1 MPTRPRIDI
10 AGYHHIINRGV
21 DQMNVFRHNE
31 DKDMFLKIVN
41 KTAIIHKVVV
51 HDYCLM
57 DNHYHLLIE
66 TQTDN
71 LSRFM
76 RFVSANYAQYFNK
89 KTKRT
94 GHLWQNRYKS
104 RYVSSERYV
113 YTLIRYIEFNPI
125 EARLSEKVGEYP
137 FTLAHL
143 IFNSKDFY
151 PCTKESILFRDYDVE
166 SLSGF
171 LGVEFSQDDLTFLQT
186 EQNRKIEKKEDM
198 IILSKSKSLEEHFMD
213 VKSKTERNKIISLAY
228 LEDGYSQIEIADY
241 LGLSK
246 SAVSLIIKKFESGDL
261 RAGV

>member
-31 DKDMFLKIVN
+31 DKDMFLQIVN
-41 KTAIIHKVVV
+41 KTAMIHKVVL

-71 LSRFM
+71 LSEFM
-76 RFVSANYAQYFNK
+76 RFVNANYAQYFNK

-104 RYVSSERYV
+104 RYITSEPYL
-113 YTLIRYIEFNPI
+113 YTLIRYIEYNPI
-125 EARLSEKVGEYP
+125 EAGVSTKVGEYHY
-137 FTLAHL
+137 TLGNL

-151 PCTKESILFRDYDVE
+151 PCTKESILFKEYDIE
-166 SLSGF
+166 MLSRF
-171 LGVEFSQDDLTFLQT
+171 LGVEFNSDELDFLQK

-198 IILSKSKSLEEHFMD
+198 VVISKSKSLEEYFTK
-213 VKSKTERNKIISLAY
+213 VQSKKERNSIIHLAY
-228 LEDGYSQIEIADY
+228 LDGYSQIEIANY

-246 SAVSLIIKKFESGDL
+246 SLISKVIKSGDST
-261 RAGV
+261 AGV

>member
-10 AGYHHIINRGV
+10 AGYHHIMNRGV
-21 DQMNVFRHNE
+21 DRMNIFRHSE
-31 DKDMFLKIVN
+31 DKNMFLQIIN

-71 LSRFM
+71 LSLFM

-104 RYVSSERYV
+104 RYVTTESYL
-113 YTLIRYIEFNPI
+113 YTLIRYIEYNPI
-125 EARLSEKVGEYP
+125 EARVSLKVGEYP
-137 FTLAHL
+137 FTLAHT
-143 IFNSKDFY
+143 IFNGKDFY
-151 PCTKESILFRDYDVE
+151 PCTKESILFKDYDIKTLGE
-166 SLSGF
+166 F
-171 LGVEFSQDDLTFLQT
+171 LGVEFSQKDLIFLQR
-186 EQNRKIEKKEDM
+186 EQNRKIEKKDDT
-198 IILSKSKSLEEHFMD
+198 IILSKSKSLEEHFMNVQNKQD
-213 VKSKTERNKIISLAY
+213 RNRVICLAY
-228 LEDGYSQIEIADY
+228 LEDGYSQIEIANY

-246 SAVSLIIKKFESGDL
+246 SAISMIIKNDKSGN
-261 RAGV
+261 

>member
-21 DQMNVFRHNE
+21 DRMNIFRHSE

-41 KTAIIHKVVV
+41 KMAMIHKVVV

-57 DNHYHLLIE
+57 DNHYHLLVE

-71 LSRFM
+71 LAIFM

-89 KTKRT
+89 KTKRI

-104 RYVSSERYV
+104 RYITSEPYL
-113 YTLIRYIEFNPI
+113 YTLIRYIEYNPI
-125 EARLSEKVGEYP
+125 EARLSQKVGEYP
-137 FTLAHL
+137 FSLAHI

-151 PCTKESILFRDYDVE
+151 PCTKESILFRDYDIQ

-171 LGVEFSQDDLTFLQT
+171 LGVEFSQEDLTFLQI

-198 IILSKSKSLEEHFMD
+198 IVLSKSKSLEEHFMD
-213 VKSKTERNKIISLAY
+213 VTSKQERNSVISLAY
-228 LEDGYSQIEIADY
+228 AEDGYSQIEIASF

-246 SAVSLIIKKFESGDL
+246 SAISMIIKSDKSGD
-261 RAGV
+261 

>member
-21 DQMNVFRHNE
+21 DQMNIFRHSE
-31 DKDMFLKIVN
+31 DKEMFLQIVN
-41 KTAIIHKVVV
+41 KTAMIHKVVV

-104 RYVSSERYV
+104 RYVTSEQYL

-125 EARLSEKVGEYP
+125 EAGLSKKVGEYP

-151 PCTKESILFRDYDVE
+151 SCMKESILFRDYDIE
-166 SLSGF
+166 MLSGF
-171 LGVEFSQDDLTFLQT
+171 LGVEFNQDDLTFLQT

-198 IILSKSKSLEEHFMD
+198 IVLSKSKSLKKYFMD
-213 VKSKTERNKIISLAY
+213 VKNKQDINRVISLAY
-228 LEDGYSQIEIADY
+228 LEDGYSQIEIANY

-246 SAVSLIIKKFESGDL
+246 SAVSMINKSGD
-261 RAGV
+261 

>member
-21 DQMNVFRHNE
+21 DQMNIFRHSE
-31 DKDMFLKIVN
+31 DKDMFLKIIN
-41 KTAIIHKVVV
+41 KTAMLHKVVL

-71 LSRFM
+71 LSIFM
-76 RFVSANYAQYFNK
+76 RFINANYAQYFNK

-104 RYVSSERYV
+104 RYITSEPYL
-113 YTLIRYIEFNPI
+113 YTLIRYIEYNPI
-125 EARLSEKVGEYP
+125 EAGLSQRAGEYP
-137 FTLAHL
+137 FTLAHS

-151 PCTKESILFRDYDVE
+151 PCAKESILFREYDVE
-166 SLSGF
+166 MLSGF
-171 LGVEFSQDDLTFLQT
+171 LEVKFSKDELDFLQT
-186 EQNRKIEKKEDM
+186 EQNRKIEKIEDM
-198 IILSKSKSLEEHFMD
+198 IVVSKSKLLDEHFIG
-213 VKSKTERNKIISLAY
+213 VKSKQGRNSIIGLAY
-228 LEDGYSQIEIADY
+228 LDGYSQIEIANY

-246 SAVSLIIKKFESGDL
+246 SLISMVLKSGD
-261 RAGV
+261 

>member
-10 AGYHHIINRGV
+10 AGYHHIINRGI
-21 DQMNVFRHNE
+21 DRMNIFRHNE
-31 DKDMFLKIVN
+31 DKDSFLQIVN
-41 KTAIIHKVVV
+41 KTAMIHKVIV

-71 LSRFM
+71 LAVFM

-89 KTKRT
+89 KTKRI

-104 RYVSSERYV
+104 RYITSELYL
-113 YTLIRYIEFNPI
+113 YTLIRYIEYNPI
-125 EARLSEKVGEYP
+125 EARLSQKVGEYP
-137 FTLAHL
+137 FTLAHI

-151 PCTKESILFRDYDVE
+151 PCTKESILFRDYDIE

-171 LGVEFSQDDLTFLQT
+171 LGVEFSQEDLTFLQI
-186 EQNRKIEKKEDM
+186 EQNRKIEQKEDM
-198 IILSKSKSLEEHFMD
+198 IVLSKSKSLEEHFMD
-213 VKSKTERNKIISLAY
+213 VESKQERNSIIILAY
-228 LEDGYSQIEIADY
+228 VEDGYSQIEIANF

-246 SAVSLIIKKFESGDL
+246 SAISMVIKNNKSGD
-261 RAGV
+261 

>member
-10 AGYHHIINRGV
+10 AGYHHIMNRGV

-31 DKDMFLKIVN
+31 DKDMFLQIVN
-41 KTAIIHKVVV
+41 KIAMIHKVVL

-71 LSRFM
+71 LSAFM
-76 RFVSANYAQYFNK
+76 RFVNANYAQYFNK

-94 GHLWQNRYKS
+94 GHLWKKRYKS
-104 RYVSSERYV
+104 RYITSEPYL
-113 YTLIRYIEFNPI
+113 YTVIRYIEYNPI
-125 EARLSEKVGEYP
+125 EAGVSTKAGEYDY
-137 FTLAHL
+137 TLAHL

-151 PCTKESILFRDYDVE
+151 PCVRKSILFREYDIE

-171 LGVEFSQDDLTFLQT
+171 LGVEFSDDELDFLQK
-186 EQNRKIEKKEDM
+186 EQNRKIKKQGGIVVLD
-198 IILSKSKSLEEHFMD
+198 KSKSLEEHFD
-213 VKSKTERNKIISLAY
+213 KAKNRVERNSAIHLAC
-228 LEDGYSQIEIADY
+228 LDGYSQIEIAIY

-246 SAVSLIIKKFESGDL
+246 SLISKVIRSGD
-261 RAGV
+261 

>member
-1 MPTRPRIDI
+1 MPTRPRINI

-21 DQMNVFRHNE
+21 DQMNVFRHSE
-31 DKDMFLKIVN
+31 DKDMFLQIVN
-41 KTAIIHKVVV
+41 KTAMIHKVVL

-71 LSRFM
+71 LSAFM
-76 RFVSANYAQYFNK
+76 RFVNANYAQYFNK

-104 RYVSSERYV
+104 RYITSEPYL
-113 YTLIRYIEFNPI
+113 YTLIRYIEYNPI
-125 EARLSEKVGEYP
+125 EAGLSTKAGEYHY
-137 FTLAHL
+137 TLAHL

-151 PCTKESILFRDYDVE
+151 PCTKESILFREYDVE
-166 SLSGF
+166 ILNGF
-171 LGVEFSQDDLTFLQT
+171 LGVEFSQEDLTFLQQ

-198 IILSKSKSLEEHFMD
+198 VILSKSKLLEEHF
-213 VKSKTERNKIISLAY
+213 SKMPSKKERNCIIYSAY
-228 LEDGYSQIEIADY
+228 LDGYSQIEIANY

-246 SAVSLIIKKFESGDL
+246 SLISKVIKSGDST
-261 RAGV
+261 AGV